1 MDKLE
6 KLYLTLIE
14 NGLLSEE
21 IPFED
26 FQSQYTSN
34 QDYNKQVYDA
44 AVDNDLTSED
54 YQAFSSFYSPEL
66 SVTEINV
73 NDEIEDVVKPIM
85 PTVPPTGEKDTAI
98 ERQFGKNFVTDFF
111 GDIYRAGAQGI
122 AQGAT
127 VDDALKVFEKGE
139 DISDEDLQDYINSI
153 NEMESYGSS
162 DEMKEFQKIYEE
174 GGKGVLGFVKGIY
187 SNPSVIPQLFTSSV
201 AAMINP
207 AVAAGAGA
215 GALAGAATGA
225 ALGAPTGFFA
235 GVTASGGAIA
245 GAIGGMSGVLEA
257 GLSYTEFLK
266 DEIEK
271 KGLEFNNDGI
281 RDVLE
286 DVDALKRIRNKS
298 LARGISIAAIDA
310 LSGGLA
316 TKVTT
321 SVARGA
327 ASKAAGALVG
337 GTVEAV
343 GGSVGETLA
352 RAITGQEMDIAEIGF
367 EGVAGTAT
375 APITVTRGLIK
386 SPSYTVNKS
395 KVSRR
400 TIQDIIETS
409 DPIQVV
415 TTDFGVKNDPDLT
428 ALIQEK
434 RADALIELNIDRAA
448 PNLTPEDKTKV
459 IALEKEK
466 QKLTGNDTEVS
477 KRRLSTIKTQIE
489 DIISKYDEVETKVE
503 STNEEALAALAN
515 DGIAEPT
522 EAQVIEKLDQL
533 NKEKLDAIQEPSTEE
548 IPVQEQ
554 PGVSE
559 EVVEEVPIE
568 QEPAQEGE
576 QEVTY
581 SLPEDPAV
589 AANDFEIIDNRDG
602 KADLEIEGKEGSWYV
617 RNKVTDKIVAT
628 TTKKEAQSL
637 VDNPD
642 WDYGEGDAIVQV
654 AEEVRNFVTTPS
666 IKKPFILASPSG
678 RPSNTQVNFTEDGKV
693 ESIVNKKTGKEV
705 TASTKSKA
713 EKRIIDIVLDV
724 DSGVEAELQEGMTPE
739 QVISEIVDNSNNV
752 REVAL
757 AIKFEEEFV
766 KNKISQSKEFSSQ
779 GSGLFSLVGEK
790 FTPDS
795 WVKASGVSIKEMEKG
810 NPGFIRTWIRTKKK
824 FGHSI
829 QDGAKGFDT
838 SQIVSFIEK
847 YPTASILRE
856 STGREQGLT
865 NNLDALKEKFTLLTG
880 IQATPSNIEAVINVE
895 EGRKPIALIEQE
907 AAERAQMEAS
917 EPGVFGKKKGPSPN
931 KITGEAPTMVTVD
944 EAKALTDQIRLEAR
958 AARDSKKNQ
967 DAKRK
972 SLSNAISLLAKRG
985 TISIKKASNIIKKIS
1000 SINLD
1005 NSINLERALSYV
1017 EKIFENA
1024 DNKSRLDQ
1032 AESLRKKIR
1041 KNYKKVEA
1049 TVSDAAREF
1058 LQIDPWL
1065 VEDINEYISVA
1076 SQVSQGLRP
1085 TTRAS
1090 ITPAV
1095 DLKNMQDYSFDAL
1108 NKQNEIKVKVE
1119 QEAFEDLTGLSAR
1132 DFSLAEMRSII
1143 YNMDEP
1149 TSEKAANEKE
1159 KQITDGLKKAFDVY
1173 SNIVD
1178 KQLEIGLDPFTGE
1191 SISFTK
1197 KQKEIANDFI
1207 NMNLDLLN
1215 AKQKMV
1221 ALDALINFA
1230 SNATTGGMSAMVSEY
1245 NGILESNKVAK
1256 KGIAA
1261 KQLNIFGTAKSQAQA
1276 WIKNISNLNNA
1287 FEILFKSKTRA
1298 NEVMEAMG
1306 LEALIFGAS
1315 SGAKKAEIVFDK
1327 LVKKVK
1333 KFTPNNQD
1341 PFSVYNNT
1349 EIGMYADVKRTVDGT
1364 KEERQAEFERN
1375 KQIARESYEDLLASQ
1390 DDKKVKLGEV
1400 YKEVYDKILKDSNTI
1415 EDVEAKV
1422 DKDNITIL
1430 NETVK
1435 VWSEFYPELKDVSL
1449 NFYNKKLGDEVFY
1462 TPRSYSRLKKTKDT
1476 PDITEAIYNPEGS
1489 KRAIYDEKT
1498 GVLKE
1503 STKPK
1508 TLRKADGKPN
1518 RYVNYSFYSNN
1529 FSGLK
1534 SALIDANTAGPIR
1547 QIKGFQSTDAYAK
1560 IFPNEKDIQ
1569 IVEERI
1575 KKYVDIKRGVSGLS
1589 RTEEDFLNLI
1599 NKVATIGVAR
1609 TLGGLTQPIKQFVP
1623 FVNTAVNAGIEN
1635 TYLGAKTAGTN
1646 IEANAALNNLGIAIS
1661 TRGVG
1666 SLVDLKSI
1674 NNKLNNLPTSNSGK
1688 MVKALD
1694 DVSKQWIKYTLVN
1707 PDVLTARS
1715 SFFAYYFQQ
1724 LKKNGVEV
1732 ENIDWNNHQWDMSA
1746 ATYAQKEVDRQQNVS
1761 DQDLQG
1767 DLFTSQNPYVQFS
1780 RKVFFP
1786 FANFLLNQK
1795 SRMYSDITTLI
1806 SDVATPEDKTNARK
1820 SLGGLAAETIAFNGI
1835 SYAISQALVAAS
1847 FAMMGKEE
1855 SEEDEKIRKG
1865 FQKTGKLGNIVSDIL
1880 IPLPVM
1886 NDPGMQVVNFIIDL
1900 VQDSDDPFQF
1910 FANDE
1915 KTLSEQLGVLGI
1927 AGQKLGTMKEL
1938 ILMAKNGE
1946 SKKTF
1951 MGKERVT
1958 KLSKVDQDA
1967 MKVNAVAYM
1976 LFLAGAL
1983 PSEVGYL
1990 TDRNMKIATKKDPKT
2005 NKISKEDLKK
2015 INKELYNKIYGPGSS
2030 YYKNQQIKKNL
2041 KKK

>member
-111 GDIYRAGAQGI
+111 GDIYRARAQGL

-127 VDDALKVFEKGE
+127 VDDALKVFAKGE

-187 SNPSVIPQLFTSSV
+187 SNPSVITQLFTSSV

-207 AVAAGAGA
+207 AVASGAGA

-316 TKVTT
+316 SKVTT

-386 SPSYTVNKS
+386 SPSYTVNKK

-466 QKLTGNDTEVS
+466 QKLTGNDTEVA

-503 STNEEALAALAN
+503 TTNEEALAALAN

-576 QEVTY
+576 QEV
-581 SLPEDPAV
+581 
-589 AANDFEIIDNRDG
+589 G
-602 KADLEIEGKEGSWYV
+602 
-617 RNKVTDKIVAT
+617 
-628 TTKKEAQSL
+628 
-637 VDNPD
+637 
-642 WDYGEGDAIVQV
+642 
-654 AEEVRNFVTTPS
+654 FVTTPS
-666 IKKPFILASPSG
+666 IKEPFILTSPSG
-678 RPSNTQVNFTEDGKV
+678 KPSNTQVNFTEDGKV

-705 TASTKSKA
+705 TAATKSKA

-724 DSGVEAELQEGMTPE
+724 DSGTEAKLQEGMTPE

-757 AIKFEEEFV
+757 AIKTEEESV

-779 GSGLFSLVGEK
+779 GSVLFSLVGEK

-810 NPGFIRTWIRTKKK
+810 NPGFIITWIRTKKK
-824 FGHSI
+824 FGNSI
-829 QDGAKGFDT
+829 QDGAKGFDA

-847 YPTASILRE
+847 YPTASILKE

-880 IQATPSNIEAVINVE
+880 IQATSSNIEAVINVE
-895 EGRKPIALIEQE
+895 EGRKPIALLEQA

-1108 NKQNEIKVKVE
+1108 NRQNEIKVKVE

-1400 YKEVYDKILKDSNTI
+1400 YREVYDKILKDSNTI

-1547 QIKGFQSTDAYAK
+1547 QIKGFQSTDAYAE
-1560 IFPNEKDIQ
+1560 IFPNEKDRQ

-1589 RTEEDFLNLI
+1589 RTEEDFLNVI

-1623 FVNTAVNAGIEN
+1623 FVNTSVNAGIEN

-1646 IEANAALNNLGIAIS
+1646 IEANAALNNLGIAVS
-1661 TRGVG
+1661 TRGVA

-1767 DLFTSQNPYVQFS
+1767 DLFTSQNPYVQLS

-1795 SRMYSDITTLI
+1795 SRMYSDITTLR

-1886 NDPGMQVVNFIIDL
+1886 NDPGMQVVNGIIDL

>member
-127 VDDALKVFEKGE
+127 VDDALKVFAKGE

-207 AVAAGAGA
+207 AVAAGGGA
-215 GALAGAATGA
+215 GAATGAATGA

-316 TKVTT
+316 SKVTT

-466 QKLTGNDTEVS
+466 QKLTGNDTEVA

-503 STNEEALAALAN
+503 TTNEEALAALAN

-576 QEVTY
+576 QEVG
-581 SLPEDPAV
+581 
-589 AANDFEIIDNRDG
+589 FI
-602 KADLEIEGKEGSWYV
+602 
-617 RNKVTDKIVAT
+617 
-628 TTKKEAQSL
+628 
-637 VDNPD
+637 
-642 WDYGEGDAIVQV
+642 
-654 AEEVRNFVTTPS
+654 TTPS
-666 IKKPFILASPSG
+666 IREPFILASPSG

-757 AIKFEEEFV
+757 AIKTEEESV

-829 QDGAKGFDT
+829 QDGEKGFDA

-880 IQATPSNIEAVINVE
+880 IQATSSNIEAVINVE
-895 EGRKPIALIEQE
+895 EGRKPIALLEQE

-1108 NKQNEIKVKVE
+1108 NRQNEIKVKVE

-1306 LEALIFGAS
+1306 FEALIFGAS

-1435 VWSEFYPELKDVSL
+1435 VWSEFYQELKDVSL

-1462 TPRSYSRLKKTKDT
+1462 TPRSYSRLKETKDT

-1560 IFPNEKDIQ
+1560 IFPNEKDRQ

-1609 TLGGLTQPIKQFVP
+1609 TLAGLTQPIKQFVP

-1646 IEANAALNNLGIAIS
+1646 IEANAALNNLGIAVS

-1795 SRMYSDITTLI
+1795 SRMYSDITTLR

-1910 FANDE
+1910 FANNE
-1915 KTLSEQLGVLGI
+1915 KTLFEQLGVLGI
-1927 AGQKLGTMKEL
+1927 AGQKLGTMTEL